1 MRTGNRILI
10 VVGMIT
16 WAVTGYA
23 QADYAFKVL
32 ANKGA
37 NEYKTGDT
45 WQPIKTG
52 ISLNVGDELKVS
64 ENAYLGLVSKTGK
77 PLEIKKP
84 NNYKVADL
92 LNQLGTGTSVMAKY
106 TDFILSS
113 NSAEAKKNRLSATGA
128 VHRGGPGALN
138 VYLPGSQTA
147 VQNNFLYNNSMYVVW
162 EAPASGGP
170 YVVTLLDFME
180 EELMKVE
187 TPETNVRLDLS
198 DPKLAKVTNFLVKVS
213 SKADS
218 KVHSE
223 GNAVKRM
230 TAAEH
235 EKIRKAYEEI
245 PAEWKDNSA
254 FMKYSMAGFYEQHA
268 LLIDALSCYEEAIHM
283 APDVQDF
290 VDARNE
296 FLIRNNLVQVKN

>member
-1 MRTGNRILI
+1 MRTGSRILI
-10 VVGMIT
+10 VVGMIL
-16 WAVTGYA
+16 WAVIGYA

-37 NEYKTGDT
+37 NEYKSGDT

-52 ISLNVGDELKVS
+52 ISLNLGDELKVS

-92 LNQLGTGTSVMAKY
+92 LSQLGTGTSVMAKY

-113 NSAEAKKNRLSATGA
+113 NSAEAKKNRISATGA
-128 VHRGGPGALN
+128 VHRGEKGALK
-138 VYLPGSQTA
+138 VYLPDAQT
-147 VQNNFLYNNSMYVVW
+147 QNSHLYGNSMYVIW
-162 EAPASGGP
+162 EAPQSGGP
-170 YVVTLLDFME
+170 YVVTLMDFME
-180 EELMKVE
+180 EELQKVE
-187 TPETNVRLDLS
+187 TPETSVKLDLS

-218 KVHSE
+218 KVHSD

-235 EKIRKAYEEI
+235 EKIKKSYDEIASDVKEET
-245 PAEWKDNSA
+245 A
-254 FMKYSMAGFYEQHA
+254 FSRFILAGFYEQHG
-268 LLIDALSCYEEAIHM
+268 LLIDALSCYEDAVRM
-283 APDVQDF
+283 APDVESF
-290 VDARNE
+290 TEARMD
-296 FLIRNNLVQVKN
+296 FLIRHNLVEQKK